1 MVNLLNA
8 ITITRRIIM
17 NKKIRKII
25 VSSSLLIGVIV
36 IPSIT
41 LTSCSTVSQYYL
53 PVVVNSNPLDRGF
66 KNSGSK
72 FNLIDPYLNHARD
85 MNNKPIAPNDTDV
98 YNYLPTNYLYTSAYN
113 NSFVT
118 TLSGLYSYNGYS
130 NNT

>member
-1 MVNLLNA
+1 
-8 ITITRRIIM
+8 M

-41 LTSCSTVSQYYL
+41 LTSCSTISQYYL
-53 PVVVNSNPLDRGF
+53 PVVVNSNPLHGGF
-66 KNSGSK
+66 VNSGSE
-72 FNLIDPYLNHARD
+72 FNLIDPYLDYARD
-85 MNNKPIAPNDTDV
+85 MNNKPIAPDDTDV
-98 YNYLPTNYLYTSAYN
+98 ANYLPTNYLYTSAYN